1 VSFWSKIDASDFIR
15 TGESD
20 MVTRRAK
27 DGTPAPAEGSPPAAK
42 AASPAEKG
50 AAAKVPAARKAAAPA
65 KAATAAPAKAPATG
79 KAAAKGSSAALVTPE
94 QRANYIEVAAFYI
107 AERRGFA
114 SGDPMADWLEAQA
127 EIDRAIAKGLLGQ
140 R

>member
-1 VSFWSKIDASDFIR
+1 MATRKTTAGGAS
-15 TGESD
+15 
-20 MVTRRAK
+20 
-27 DGTPAPAEGSPPAAK
+27 APAKEIGPAAK
-42 AASPAEKG
+42 AATPATTKPATG
-50 AAAKVPAARKAAAPA
+50 KVPAAGKATVPA
-65 KAATAAPAKAPATG
+65 KAAKAASASAQAPATG
-79 KAAAKGSSAALVTPE
+79 KAAAKEKSAAVVTPE

-127 EIDRAIAKGLLGQ
+127 EIDRAIANGLLGQ

>member
-1 VSFWSKIDASDFIR
+1 MATRKTTTGGASAP
-15 TGESD
+15 
-20 MVTRRAK
+20 AK
-27 DGTPAPAEGSPPAAK
+27 DIGSTAK
-42 AASPAEKG
+42 AASPARKP
-50 AAAKVPAARKAAAPA
+50 AAAKVPAAEKATAPA
-65 KAATAAPAKAPATG
+65 KAAKAASAPAAAPATP
-79 KAAAKGSSAALVTPE
+79 KAAAKGGAVVTPE

-127 EIDRAIAKGLLGQ
+127 EIDRAIANGQLGQ

>member
-1 VSFWSKIDASDFIR
+1 MA
-15 TGESD
+15 
-20 MVTRRAK
+20 TRKTTTA
-27 DGTPAPAEGSPPAAK
+27 GAPARGNKPAAK
-42 AASPAEKG
+42 AASPARK
-50 AAAKVPAARKAAAPA
+50 AATAKVPAAEKPIAPATAVQAASSSAPAPAPVARKAAV
-65 KAATAAPAKAPATG
+65 
-79 KAAAKGSSAALVTPE
+79 VTPE

-107 AERRGFA
+107 AERRGFV